1 MRIFTFVEI
10 QINQLVK
17 IDYFFNL
24 EYEKMTGIIIQAR
37 LGSTRLPKKMVLP
50 FYENK
55 GILEIILEKIKKN
68 FSDVY
73 PIIVATTNN
82 PLDNEIE
89 KICNML
95 SVTCFRGNEED
106 VLQRFIDTAQEYKIT
121 KIIRICADNPFIDM
135 GALKQLIQKFEK
147 EDLDYLSFQTS
158 KGVPS
163 ILTHYGFWAE
173 AVSLSSLIKVKS
185 LTKEKLYYEHVT
197 NYIYSH
203 PNLFKILFIPINY
216 DIEKYENI
224 RMTLDTKEDFLL
236 LKEIYEK
243 LDKIQLG
250 TIEDLLFYVS
260 KNKNWTEGMSNQINF
275 NKK

>member
-1 MRIFTFVEI
+1 
-10 QINQLVK
+10 
-17 IDYFFNL
+17 
-24 EYEKMTGIIIQAR
+24 MTGIIVQAR

-55 GILEIILEKIKKN
+55 GVLEIILEKIKN
-68 FSDVY
+68 IFSDTY

-89 KICNML
+89 ELCKML

-106 VLQRFIDTAQEYKIT
+106 VLQRFIDTAEKYKIT

-173 AVSLSSLIKVKS
+173 AVSLSALIKVKS

>member
-1 MRIFTFVEI
+1 
-10 QINQLVK
+10 
-17 IDYFFNL
+17 
-24 EYEKMTGIIIQAR
+24 MTGIIVQAR

-55 GILEIILEKIKKN
+55 GVLEIILEKIKN
-68 FSDVY
+68 IFSDTY

-89 KICNML
+89 ELCKML

-106 VLQRFIDTAQEYKIT
+106 VLQRFIDTAQENKIT

-135 GALKQLIQKFEK
+135 GSLKQLIQTFDK

-158 KGVPS
+158 KGVPT

-173 AVSLSSLIKVKS
+173 AVSLSALIKVKS
-185 LTKEKLYYEHVT
+185 LTIENVYYEHVT
-197 NYIYSH
+197 NYIYTH
-203 PNLFKILFIPINY
+203 PNLFKVSFIPIHY
-216 DIEKYENI
+216 EIEKYENI
-224 RMTLDTKEDFLL
+224 RMTLDTKEDFSL
-236 LKEIYEK
+236 LKEIYQ
-243 LDKIQLG
+243 KIDNNKIR
-250 TIEDLLFYVS
+250 TIEDLLLYVS
-260 KNKNWTEGMSNQINF
+260 KNKDWTEGMSNQINF